1 MTGLTLK
8 RLEAFVCVA
17 ECGSFSEAAE
27 RMYLSQPAVSGAIAA
42 LETTLG
48 VTLLERGR
56 RKRILLTPQGQET
69 YRRSKEIL
77 RSCQRLEEAFTSE
90 ETVLTIGASTM
101 PMEVLLPPLLAAFHR
116 KHPQCRFV
124 LRSGNSAEIHAMLQ
138 NGDVQLVTPNTPALR
153 EAARNGLTGSE
164 LPEQPLILRTEGS
177 GTLRAA
183 RAFLHEAGKT
193 PPIVAQIES
202 NEAILRAVQQEL
214 GSAIL
219 SGSVAAP
226 WARDGRVLS
235 FPLRRPPVMRR
246 LYLVLPSAAAGLSE
260 RFASFAEQYAAAHFA
275 P

>member
-1 MTGLTLK
+1 M
-8 RLEAFVCVA
+8 
-17 ECGSFSEAAE
+17 
-27 RMYLSQPAVSGAIAA
+27 
-42 LETTLG
+42 
-48 VTLLERGR
+48 
-56 RKRILLTPQGQET
+56 
-69 YRRSKEIL
+69 
-77 RSCQRLEEAFTSE
+77 
-90 ETVLTIGASTM
+90 
-101 PMEVLLPPLLAAFHR
+101 
-116 KHPQCRFV
+116 
-124 LRSGNSAEIHAMLQ
+124 
-138 NGDVQLVTPNTPALR
+138 LVTPNTPALR
-153 EAARNGLTGSE
+153 EAARNDLTGLE

-219 SGSVAAP
+219 SAP

-246 LYLVLPSAAAGLSE
+246 LYLVLPPAAAGLSE